1 MWNNHHALDLLAK
14 LLFALVAMVFLYGIS
29 LQLIRPPLFPIKEIN
44 VLVAQGAEKNNEQ
57 LLNVTHAQI
66 ENLVQNEVEGNF
78 ISVNLTA
85 VREAFVKLPWVRD
98 ARINREWPHGLNV
111 TLEEHQALA
120 YWGSHALVNT
130 HGEVFRVTADV
141 DLPIFIGPNE
151 ASAHEVTQQYRR
163 FNQILAPL
171 RQHIA
176 QVMLTQ
182 RYAWRIQL
190 NTGTVLELGRNEIEE
205 RLTRY
210 VSVYNHSI
218 ARLNQQEPLAYVDL
232 RYPNG
237 FAIRMPETM
246 QRGEPHK
253 SATKRET

>member
-14 LLFALVAMVFLYGIS
+14 SLFAMVAMAVLYEIGM
-29 LQLIRPPLFPIKEIN
+29 QLIRPPLFPIKEIN
-44 VLVAQGAEKNNEQ
+44 LQVVQGTEDNNSQ
-57 LLNVTHAQI
+57 LQNVTYAQI
-66 ENLVQNEVEGNF
+66 ENLVRKEIEGNF

-85 VREAFVKLPWVRD
+85 LREAFVKLPWVRD
-98 ARINREWPHGLNV
+98 ARVNREWPHGLNV

-120 YWGSHALVNT
+120 YWGSQALVNT

-141 DLPIFIGPNE
+141 DLPVFIGPNE
-151 ASAHEVTQQYRR
+151 ASALEVTQQYRR

-171 RQHIA
+171 QQQIE

-182 RYAWRIQL
+182 RYAWRIHL

-205 RLTRY
+205 RLIRY
-210 VSVYNHSI
+210 VSVYDHSI
-218 ARLNQQEPLAYVDL
+218 ARLNQQESLVYVDL

-237 FAIRMPETM
+237 FAIRLPETM
-246 QRGEPHK
+246 QGEPHK
-253 SATKRET
+253 SAVKRET

>member
-1 MWNNHHALDLLAK
+1 MWNNHQALDLLAK
-14 LLFALVAMVFLYGIS
+14 LLFALVAIAVLYEIS
-29 LQLIRPPLFPIKEIN
+29 LQLIKPPLFPIKEIN
-44 VLVAQGAEKNNEQ
+44 IQVARETEGNNMQ
-57 LLNVTHAQI
+57 LQNVTHTQVEKI
-66 ENLVQNEVEGNF
+66 VKNEIEGNF

-98 ARINREWPHGLNV
+98 ARVNREWPHGLNV
-111 TLEEHQALA
+111 TLEEHEALA
-120 YWGSHALVNT
+120 YWGNHALVNT

-151 ASAHEVTQQYRR
+151 ASANEVTQQFRR

-171 RQHIA
+171 QQHIA
-176 QVMLTQ
+176 QLMLTQ

-205 RLTRY
+205 RLIRY

-218 ARLNQQEPLAYVDL
+218 ARLNQQESLAYVDL

-246 QRGEPHK
+246 QQEPHK
-253 SATKRET
+253 SAARRET